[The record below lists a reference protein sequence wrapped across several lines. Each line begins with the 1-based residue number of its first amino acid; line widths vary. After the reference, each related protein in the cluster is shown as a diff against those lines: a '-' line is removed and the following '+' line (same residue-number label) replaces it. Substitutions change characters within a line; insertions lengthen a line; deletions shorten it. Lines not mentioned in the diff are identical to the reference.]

1 MALWRPPSGPGIR
14 VDSGVKEGDEVTVNF
29 DPMLAK
35 LIVHAPN
42 RMAAIR
48 RLELALSSFVAL
60 GVTTNIG
67 FLRNALTH
75 PAFMSGNNTT
85 DFLDNTPISEFISEN
100 SDPKILVAI
109 ASAAKRL
116 GSGKIGLNLD
126 SRMLD
131 NHSGHAYDPF
141 ITLSRRLP

>member
-1 MALWRPPSGPGIR
+1 M
-14 VDSGVKEGDEVTVNF
+14 NF

-35 LIVHAPN
+35 LIVHAPS

-75 PAFMSGNNTT
+75 PAFISGNITT
-85 DFLDNTPISEFISEN
+85 DFLDNAPMTEFISEN
-100 SDPKILVAI
+100 SDPKVLVAI
-109 ASAAKRL
+109 AS
-116 GSGKIGLNLD
+116 
-126 SRMLD
+126 
-131 NHSGHAYDPF
+131 
-141 ITLSRRLP
+141 LPRD